1 MKNNKVKTY
10 YIYACVFTCAERC
23 NNYERSR
30 TRRRETVGQ
39 ECYAISGGPNGEY
52 EILLDT
58 GELVYQGVYVRWY
71 NMEDFKRSL
80 KIGFKGLDVVIVG
93 KGVIHK

>member
-1 MKNNKVKTY
+1 MK
-10 YIYACVFTCAERC
+10 
-23 NNYERSR
+23 
-30 TRRRETVGQ
+30 GQ
-39 ECYAISGGPNGEY
+39 ELEDFIDTLPDIAISGGPNGEY

-58 GELVYQGVYVRWY
+58 GELVYQGVYVRRY

-80 KIGFKGLDVVIVG
+80 KIEFKGLDVVIVR

>member
-1 MKNNKVKTY
+1 MKGQELEDFIDTLPDIAVYTH
-10 YIYACVFTCAERC
+10 V
-23 NNYERSR
+23 
-30 TRRRETVGQ
+30 RETVGQ

-58 GELVYQGVYVRWY
+58 GELVYQGVYVRRY
-71 NMEDFKRSL
+71 SMEDFKRSL
-80 KIGFKGLDVVIVG
+80 KTGFKGLDVVIVG

>member
-1 MKNNKVKTY
+1 MTY
-10 YIYACVFTCAERC
+10 YIYACTLTCAKRC
-23 NNYERSR
+23 N
-30 TRRRETVGQ
+30 
-39 ECYAISGGPNGEY
+39 
-52 EILLDT
+52 
-58 GELVYQGVYVRWY
+58 